1 MTVAAVA
8 GWLAVAAGAGL
19 LMTSAWLIGQAALR
33 PSIAALQVSIVG
45 VRFFSLS
52 RSVCRYLERLTAH
65 DATLRLLGRL
75 RVGFYRAVEP
85 LAPAGLEGHRQG
97 DLLARVVAD
106 VDTLQGFYLQV
117 LRPPLVALPS
127 MALMAGLLGWYEP
140 RLAGLLVLAWALV
153 AVGIPWL
160 TRPLGR
166 DLGSRLIQTR
176 AELHVL
182 LVDQV
187 RGIADLLVHGAADDH
202 QRRVA
207 RCSGTLLGLRRRS
220 ADLAALHEALGGLT
234 VQWTALAAV
243 ALAVPLVRQQVLE
256 GPALVV
262 IAVGV
267 LAAFEAVLPLP
278 DLWRTLAESRA
289 AATRLFGIAGVDRA
303 EVGPRSAPIGGS
315 PGSASDEAAA
325 AAWFEA
331 AAAPGSDR
339 DPHPTRPLLPAEV
352 APRWPVPGGS
362 SPGPVSPPDL
372 VLEGIGFAYPG
383 RGPILDQV
391 SLTVSAGQRVALV
404 GASGSGKSTLF
415 HLLLRFRAPARGR
428 VLVNGQDL
436 SERAPEAARAWF
448 SVLSQGSHLFGATV
462 RENLLLARPQATD
475 EELEAAC
482 CRAGIDEVIRALP
495 QGYDTWIGEQG
506 VNLSAGEAQRLALA
520 RTLLQDG
527 PILLLDEPTARLDPF
542 SVQRVHQ
549 GLLAASAGRTTLW
562 ITHRLN
568 GLAAVD
574 RICVLANGRVAETGT
589 HAELLTRPQGQYRR
603 LWDLQRQAAV
613 LATSP
618 LDGVDPGGR
627 FETDRTA
634 PQGQQGYRE
643 DESC

>member
-1 MTVAAVA
+1 MIRPLLSLLRLAWPCRGRMAVAAVA
-8 GWLAVAAGAGL
+8 GWLAMAAGAGL

-52 RSVCRYLERLTAH
+52 RSVCRYLERLSAH

-97 DLLARVVAD
+97 DLLARAVAD

-127 MALMAGLLGWYEP
+127 MVLMAGLLGWYEP
-140 RLAGLLVLAWALV
+140 RLTGLLVLAWALV

-160 TRPLGR
+160 TRPVGR

-207 RCSGTLLGLRRRS
+207 RCSGALLGLRRRS

-234 VQWTALAAV
+234 VQWAALAAV

-262 IAVGV
+262 IAIGV
-267 LAAFEAVLPLP
+267 LASFEAVLPLA
-278 DLWRTLAESRA
+278 DLWRALGESRA
-289 AATRLFGIAGVDRA
+289 AGTRLFGIAGIDRA
-303 EVGPRSAPIGGS
+303 EAGPRTAPAGS
-315 PGSASDEAAA
+315 PA
-325 AAWFEA
+325 
-331 AAAPGSDR
+331 
-339 DPHPTRPLLPAEV
+339 DPD
-352 APRWPVPGGS
+352 PRWPVPGGR

-372 VLEGIGFAYPG
+372 VLEDLGFAYPG

-391 SLTVSAGQRVALV
+391 SLTVPAGQRVALV
-404 GASGSGKSTLF
+404 GASGCGKSTLF
-415 HLLLRFRAPARGR
+415 HLLLRFRAPDRGR
-428 VLVNGQDL
+428 ILLDGQDL
-436 SERAPEAARAWF
+436 SERSPEAARAWF
-448 SVLSQGSHLFGATV
+448 SVLGQGSHLFGATV
-462 RENLLLARPQATD
+462 RENLLLARPQAID

-482 CRAGIDEVIRALP
+482 CRAGIHAVIRDLP

-506 VNLSAGEAQRLALA
+506 VTLSAGEAQRLALA

-542 SVQRVHQ
+542 SAQTVHQ
-549 GLLAASAGRTTLW
+549 GLMAASAGRTTLW

-568 GLAAVD
+568 GMAAMD
-574 RICVLANGRVAETGT
+574 RIGVLANGRVVETGT
-589 HAELLTRPQGQYRR
+589 HAELLARPQGQYRR

-618 LDGVDPGGR
+618 LDGVDLGGR

-634 PQGQQGYRE
+634 PQGQQGHGE
-643 DESC
+643 DGSC